1 MPATEPQGLSD
12 EQVEELLHALLDFR
26 AMLLGLTDRFQ
37 TRLALLEQE
46 FAERRTAPLSVES
59 SRPTAGGIRP
69 SAPIAAPQ
77 HEAALEK
84 EAFELSALDDDEAEE
99 VYDSSEGE
107 SFSIVDFDDDDD
119 F

>member
-1 MPATEPQGLSD
+1 MPATQPQGLTD

-37 TRLALLEQE
+37 TRMALLEQE
-46 FAERRTAPLSVES
+46 FSERRTVPVKLETP
-59 SRPTAGGIRP
+59 RPATGSIRP
-69 SAPIAAPQ
+69 AAPVQAPQ

-84 EAFELSALDDDEAEE
+84 IAFELSPEPETEAFGPD
-99 VYDSSEGE
+99 VDE
-107 SFSIVDFDDDDD
+107 SFTIVDFDDDDD

>member
-1 MPATEPQGLSD
+1 MPATQPQGLTD

-37 TRLALLEQE
+37 TRMALLEQE
-46 FAERRTAPLSVES
+46 FAERRTAPLKLDA
-59 SRPTAGGIRP
+59 SRPAAGGIRP
-69 SAPIAAPQ
+69 SAPLMAPQ
-77 HEAALEK
+77 HESALEK
-84 EAFELSALDDDEAEE
+84 DGFDLAEDEESYETA
-99 VYDSSEGE
+99 EGE

>member
-1 MPATEPQGLSD
+1 MPATQPQGLSD

-46 FAERRTAPLSVES
+46 FAERRTAPVAVEN
-59 SRPTAGGIRP
+59 SRPSAAGIRP
-69 SAPIAAPQ
+69 ASPLLAPQ

-84 EAFELSALDDDEAEE
+84 ESFDLTETEE
-99 VYDSSEGE
+99 EDSTEVFSSSESE